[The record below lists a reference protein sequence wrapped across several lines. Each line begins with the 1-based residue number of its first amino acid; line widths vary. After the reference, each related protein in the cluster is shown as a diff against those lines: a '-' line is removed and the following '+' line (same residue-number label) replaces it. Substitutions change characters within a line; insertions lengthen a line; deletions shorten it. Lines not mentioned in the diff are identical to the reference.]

1 MNKPLILTC
10 LGAAGT
16 VGTAILA
23 AWGAPRA
30 KARKIAATV
39 KKGDELTKKESVVA
53 QAPAYLPAIG
63 AGLATLLCIF
73 GANAL
78 NAKQQATLASAYAM
92 LEQTFR
98 AYRKSAMN
106 LYGEK
111 AD

>member
-10 LGAAGT
+10 LGAVGT
-16 VGTAILA
+16 VGTGILA

-63 AGLATLLCIF
+63 AVWRRFCAYLEPTL
-73 GANAL
+73 
-78 NAKQQATLASAYAM
+78 
-92 LEQTFR
+92 
-98 AYRKSAMN
+98 
-106 LYGEK
+106 
-111 AD
+111 